1 MNAALAEARSSTNE
15 NVFPALIHLVERPD
29 LRDTALDVA
38 FRRVGRGGRVR
49 QSLLSQPR
57 RQDRSDTADGAALG
71 DLQRRGRGVLGAAV
85 LARLAASHRGC
96 AADRGA
102 LSAPALA
109 EAASAESDR
118 YPRRAPP
125 DRLDLGAG
133 AAAEGHRRLQ
143 GMESGPLTRPFP
155 PFPSRIPRVNRALPV
170 SWLRSLAQATPA

>member
-15 NVFPALIHLVERPD
+15 NVFPALVHLVERPD

-49 QSLLSQPR
+49 QPLLSQPR

-71 DLQRRGRGVLGAAV
+71 DLQRRGRGVVGATV

-102 LSAPALA
+102 LSAAAMA

-118 YPRRAPP
+118 HTGRAPA
-125 DRLDLGAG
+125 DRLDPGAG
-133 AAAEGHRRLQ
+133 AAAESDRRLQ
-143 GMESGPLTRPFP
+143 GVESRPLTRG
-155 PFPSRIPRVNRALPV
+155 V
-170 SWLRSLAQATPA
+170 SA